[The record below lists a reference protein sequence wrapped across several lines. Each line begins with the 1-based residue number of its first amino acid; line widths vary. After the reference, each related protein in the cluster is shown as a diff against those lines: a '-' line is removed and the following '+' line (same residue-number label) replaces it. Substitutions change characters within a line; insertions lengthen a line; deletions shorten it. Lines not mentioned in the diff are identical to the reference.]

1 MPVPWGT
8 AERPLRTLFHGGKS
22 GERRAP
28 DERSSLPAFQ
38 GWLRGA
44 WAQGTDAGEAEGP
57 SKTSSRGEAEASDA
71 QHLFLCAVGCKGLLP
86 PLRTTRSGRGGT
98 PESKWGSHHCFSLP
112 QEFSG
117 NK

>member
-1 MPVPWGT
+1 M
-8 AERPLRTLFHGGKS
+8 

-44 WAQGTDAGEAEGP
+44 WAQGTDAGEAEGLSEDP
-57 SKTSSRGEAEASDA
+57 HLGEAEASDA
-71 QHLFLCAVGCKGLLP
+71 LQHLFLCAVAARTP
-86 PLRTTRSGRGGT
+86 PTALTTRSGRGGT
-98 PESKWGSHHCFSLP
+98 LLESKWGSHHCFSLP